1 MSKCGARLNKDG
13 HDIPFETF
21 LGFHGDKVPDIDLN
35 FSGDYQAEAHN
46 YTKVLFGEDYVY
58 RAGTIGTVADKTAY
72 GYVKGYERDNNL
84 QFRSA
89 EVDRLAKAL
98 LSQTD
103 NRPASR
109 GIIVIPDYMDVYDFT
124 PIQYPAD
131 DQNSEWKTTHF
142 DFHSIHDNVLKLD
155 ILGMMTQ
162 LLFGC
167 FKIYQGS
174 THKRSLRMTRK

>member
-1 MSKCGARLNKDG
+1 MPEKKCPKCGARLNKDG

-35 FSGDYQAEAHN
+35 FSGDYQAEAHH

-72 GYVKGYERDNNL
+72 GFVKGFERDHNL
-84 QFRSA
+84 HYRSA
-89 EVDRLAKAL
+89 EVDQIWQRCYRG
-98 LSQTD
+98 QTND
-103 NRPASR
+103 RTASR

-131 DQNSEWKTTHF
+131 DQNS
-142 DFHSIHDNVLKLD
+142 
-155 ILGMMTQ
+155 GMENDP
-162 LLFGC
+162 F
-167 FKIYQGS
+167 
-174 THKRSLRMTRK
+174 

>member
-1 MSKCGARLNKDG
+1 M
-13 HDIPFETF
+13 
-21 LGFHGDKVPDIDLN
+21 PDIDLN

-98 LSQTD
+98 LESNGQ
-103 NRPASR
+103 PAS
-109 GIIVIPDYMDVYDFT
+109 
-124 PIQYPAD
+124 IQGDHRY
-131 DQNSEWKTTHF
+131 SR
-142 DFHSIHDNVLKLD
+142 LY
-155 ILGMMTQ
+155 
-162 LLFGC
+162 GC
-167 FKIYQGS
+167 
-174 THKRSLRMTRK
+174 L

>member
-1 MSKCGARLNKDG
+1 MPEKQCPKCGARLNKDG

-89 EVDRLAKAL
+89 EVDRLAKGATGVKRTTGQHPGGSSL
-98 LSQTD
+98 FPIIWMSMILRRSNIQQTIKIQ
-103 NRPASR
+103 NGKRLILISTR
-109 GIIVIPDYMDVYDFT
+109 FT
-124 PIQYPAD
+124 IMY
-131 DQNSEWKTTHF
+131 
-142 DFHSIHDNVLKLD
+142 
-155 ILGMMTQ
+155 
-162 LLFGC
+162 
-167 FKIYQGS
+167 
-174 THKRSLRMTRK
+174 